1 MSRDLLRRRGDT
13 FADEFEITSE
23 TTGLAI
29 DISSYSFLMTVATK
43 SNPAD
48 NSLKLFEITGNKTD
62 SANGLVE
69 FAPTVSDTNRVG
81 VFYYDIQMTD
91 GASRIRTVETGKYE
105 IKQDI
110 TK

>member
-29 DISSYSFLMTVATK
+29 NIAGYDFVMTVATK
-43 SNPAD
+43 PNPSDAT
-48 NSLKLFEITGNKTD
+48 LKLFEITGNITD
-62 SANGLVE
+62 AANGLVE
-69 FAPTVSDTNRVG
+69 FVPTASDTNRVG
-81 VFYYDIQMTD
+81 VFYYDIQMID
-91 GASRIRTVETGKYE
+91 GVSRVRTVETGKYE

>member
-13 FADEFEITSE
+13 FADEFEIKSE

-29 DISSYSFLMTVATK
+29 NIAGYSFLMTVATK
-43 SNPAD
+43 PNPSDA
-48 NSLKLFEITGNKTD
+48 SLRLFDVNGNITD
-62 SANGLVE
+62 AANGLVE
-69 FAPTVSDTNRVG
+69 FAPTASDTNRVG
-81 VFYYDIQMTD
+81 IFYYDIQMTD
-91 GASRIRTVETGKYE
+91 GVSRIRTVETGKYE